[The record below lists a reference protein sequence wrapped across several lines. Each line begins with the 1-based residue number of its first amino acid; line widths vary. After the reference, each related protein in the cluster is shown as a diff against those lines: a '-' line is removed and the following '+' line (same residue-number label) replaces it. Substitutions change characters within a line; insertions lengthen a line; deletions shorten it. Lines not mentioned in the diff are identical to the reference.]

1 MEEQRLFDELI
12 LSLAKLL
19 IDSLNESQL
28 SALIPPDMR
37 GDIKGGISRLESVLQ
52 QRGLL
57 GTDGHRHI
65 AFLRALQ
72 RLRSAGSAHRK
83 GQGYR
88 KIAAEFGVE
97 SKTFRDVFAGILEQ
111 AVRVLDYLIEVVESG
126 RLNEDR
132 LPTESS

>member
-1 MEEQRLFDELI
+1 MCIR
-12 LSLAKLL
+12 
-19 IDSLNESQL
+19 DS
-28 SALIPPDMR
+28 
-37 GDIKGGISRLESVLQ
+37 
-52 QRGLL
+52 
-57 GTDGHRHI
+57 
-65 AFLRALQ
+65 
-72 RLRSAGSAHRK
+72 RK